1 MNLTI
6 KKLIPKNGFNKN
18 IQTKSFYHNY
28 NTLNSL
34 VLPFSNESKNEIYPK
49 KTFINNTNIIPIHKI
64 NKKENKRKEK
74 YVNLIEKFENNCKM
88 KKKEIKTNFVFPR
101 ESENIKISSSITN
114 HQNYFNQNSF
124 KEKSGFLKIA
134 KSNSISDVSRFNYLG
149 NKNIAQKHI
158 FAKTPNRNLV
168 NIIGKENRNN
178 IKFNQKLE
186 NKKILYN
193 FIKGIGFSKIGRSK
207 YTNTARPHNI
217 RNYSKK
223 SPIKSI

>member
-1 MNLTI
+1 MNI
-6 KKLIPKNGFNKN
+6 KISKNNGFNKN
-18 IQTKSFYHNY
+18 IQTNSFYHNY

-34 VLPFSNESKNEIYPK
+34 VLPFSNESKNELFPK

-64 NKKENKRKEK
+64 NNNENKRKEK
-74 YVNLIEKFENNCKM
+74 FVNLIEKFENNCKL
-88 KKKEIKTNFVFPR
+88 KKKEMRNNFVFPR
-101 ESENIKISSSITN
+101 ENENIKISSSITN

-149 NKNIAQKHI
+149 NKNIAPKHI

-168 NIIGKENRNN
+168 NITGKENRNN
-178 IKFNQKLE
+178 IKFNQKYE

-207 YTNTARPHNI
+207 YTNSARPHNI